1 MAEKELKK
9 LKKELEKL
17 RKKAEKGEINLDVII
32 KFEEKVE
39 AAKIPEGERRWFKSE
54 IGRLKEVLDNIGK
67 VYEAEAR
74 KTIDALPVD
83 YKLKEALEYFFF
95 THARK
100 IKKWSPNTMRTYKL
114 PYVADLIK
122 WMYEKKGRKKVT
134 IEDFDKKVF
143 TPAKYGQFLTERF
156 ESETTRYNA
165 RSHINAFLKTLDVN
179 YPISTPDVFL
189 PKPERKRIET
199 GEEEVEGIP
208 RKFNELQRI
217 FMALGTPTPRWPRWK
232 AEMYPLYA
240 KFLLQGCLRYGQW
253 LETIRVSD
261 LYTGIVEVEDDVF
274 GYTRKFIRLPTRLI
288 LEREKKRI
296 GERITRKFPPTFAY
310 ISKSLYDD
318 LIRFADKMG
327 YAESDYLFKESER
340 NMQARH
346 DAIRSMTG
354 IHDFTFYDFRATSAS
369 ALFNILG
376 KGDRA
381 AEEVRKRGGWK
392 PDSKIP
398 FESYVRLMDLSNA
411 IRIVEEYEIY
421 ISPEVA
427 EDAKDVI
434 KGKPVEV
441 SPEEFEKVKRLLT
454 PELVEVLTSKEFQEF
469 LSEFVRKRR

>member
-32 KFEEKVE
+32 KFEKRVE
-39 AAKIPEGERRWFKSE
+39 AAKIPEGERRWFKSQ
-54 IGRLKEVLDNIGK
+54 IGRLKDVLDNIGK

-95 THARK
+95 THARR
-100 IKKWSPNTMRTYKL
+100 IKKWSPASLRRYKL
-114 PYVADLIK
+114 PYVADLIR
-122 WMYEKKGRKKVT
+122 WLYEKKGRKNVT
-134 IEDFDKKVF
+134 IEDFDKRVF
-143 TPAKYGQFLTERF
+143 TSAKYGEFLTERF
-156 ESETTRYNA
+156 PAETTRYNA

-199 GEEEVEGIP
+199 GEEETEGIP
-208 RKFNELQRI
+208 RKYEELQRI
-217 FMALGTPTPRWPRWK
+217 FIALGTPTPRWARWK

-240 KFLLQGCLRYGQW
+240 RFLLQGCLRYGQW

-274 GYTRKFIRLPTRLI
+274 GYTRKFIRLPTRKI
-288 LEREKKRI
+288 LVREKERI
-296 GERITRKFPPTFAY
+296 GERLTRKFPPTFAY
-310 ISKSLYDD
+310 ISKSLYED
-318 LIRFADKMG
+318 LIRFVDKMG
-327 YAESDYLFKESER
+327 YSENDYLFKESER
-340 NMQARH
+340 NMQYRH
-346 DAIRSMTG
+346 EDIRSMTG
-354 IHDFTFYDFRATSAS
+354 IPDFSFYDFRATSAS

-376 KGDRA
+376 KSDRA
-381 AEEVRKRGGWK
+381 REEVRKRGGWE
-392 PDSKIP
+392 PGSKVP
-398 FESYVRLMDLSNA
+398 FASYVRLMDLSNA
-411 IRIVEEYEIY
+411 IKIVEEYEIY

-441 SPEEFEKVKRLLT
+441 SPEEFERIKSILT
-454 PELVEVLTSKEFQEF
+454 PELIEVLSSKEFQEF
-469 LSEFVRKRR
+469 LSEFVKRRR